1 MSAAIAKATADAG
14 ASDKQA
20 ELAKLRDLIALN
32 ESLKQQEAQFKAACG
47 RQRGQLKETE
57 AALKAAQD
65 SEESKRLG
73 EIERRHGE
81 MLKQYTRLKVLT
93 DPPCHALDFL

>member
-1 MSAAIAKATADAG
+1 
-14 ASDKQA
+14 
-20 ELAKLRDLIALN
+20 LIALN

-57 AALKAAQD
+57 AALRAAQD

-81 MLKQYTRLKVLT
+81 MLKQYTRLKVR
-93 DPPCHALDFL
+93 HVFAALILEVQHVLSFF